1 MQGFWMAFADL
12 PLTSLLLTL
21 ILVAAI
27 LVVVCLVIWLVVRQR
42 PEPIED
48 AVLRAGIPPSDPGAE
63 QKELSTAEIM
73 V

>member
-12 PLTSLLLTL
+12 PLPLLLSM
-21 ILVAAI
+21 ILPVAAI
-27 LVVVCLVIWLVVRQR
+27 LAVICLVIWLVVRQR

-48 AVLRAGIPPSDPGAE
+48 AVLRAGIPPSIPGAE
-63 QKELSTAEIM
+63 QKEHPTAEIM